1 MISVDQWLP
10 FKESD
15 FTSNKQ
21 LKTDIK
27 RISFATELKKTWNIT
42 DEFNKTCARPIK

>member
-1 MISVDQWLP
+1 MNVDQWQP
-10 FKESD
+10 FKETD

-27 RISFATELKKTWNIT
+27 RISFAT
-42 DEFNKTCARPIK
+42 A

>member
-1 MISVDQWLP
+1 MVSVDQWQP
-10 FKESD
+10 FKETD

-27 RISFATELKKTWNIT
+27 KIPFTTA
-42 DEFNKTCARPIK
+42 